1 LYTGKEVRFPVIL
14 TFREKEIARR
24 IVLVFQQFVCGFD
37 ILRVQ
42 EGHAVVSYVCD
53 VNGWSFVKNSR
64 KYYDDCAQILSEHIL
79 ALVKPSPNHTFSTLD
94 PLVTI
99 ANMSLHQLPEEGGT
113 VGGNGDD
120 ETISDGASIIDGP
133 GYTPMPSGAASVG
146 SATNNNNN
154 NATST
159 SVAAASPLI
168 SRGGRKNTFLTRATR
183 MLQGECVSGEEE
195 DDDDD
200 DEYHEYFDK
209 DLGEQRVKQDDAAVI
224 ESLDGLAQSEPTHQQ
239 QPRAIFT
246 TRHTRSPS
254 RCPET
259 GELLS
264 NAAATLVEGAVPVRE
279 FPNNLMSE
287 PASLAQ
293 SSNSSYADIT
303 PCCEYAD
310 DDGYDG
316 DGDAQRGLSDLED
329 DDDETGKV
337 KGECVA
343 AGRKALGGASRTEKK
358 TTERSTAQHSLKT
371 SSSSDRASSGRRRR
385 SSSIMTTRQEEL
397 RCVLAIIRHG
407 DRTPKQKLKV
417 NMTEPHI
424 LKYFH
429 DHAKGAADKDLKVK
443 AKQPMTEFLETVKT
457 TLYEL
462 KVQTDSNSND
472 KSDAVASIKDKD
484 KKKNTAIK
492 AAAGVAKKGADQGNL
507 RHQLMHMR
515 DILEVCDVVLSSFC
529 KHKICTFRYSN
540 AKLLLFFFLRHKA
553 LEDCWTESQTAN
565 QTKEV

>member
-1 LYTGKEVRFPVIL
+1 MMMICSQYCLPAVFVIRTGKEVRFPVIL

-99 ANMSLHQLPEEGGT
+99 ANMSLHQLPEESGT

-133 GYTPMPSGAASVG
+133 SSGYPPMPSGAASVG
-146 SATNNNNN
+146 SASNNNNNN

-159 SVAAASPLI
+159 SVSAASPLV
-168 SRGGRKNTFLTRATR
+168 SRAGRKNTFLTRATR
-183 MLQGECVSGEEE
+183 MLQGDCVSG

-200 DEYHEYFDK
+200 DEYHEYFDNH
-209 DLGEQRVKQDDAAVI
+209 DDGAMI
-224 ESLDGLAQSEPTHQQ
+224 EGGRSGGGGGDDKSVDGLGQGELSQYAPQQQQQQQ
-239 QPRAIFT
+239 QPLAIFT
-246 TRHTRSPS
+246 TRHARSPS

-293 SSNSSYADIT
+293 SSNSSYADLA
-303 PCCEYAD
+303 PCEYTD
-310 DDGYDG
+310 NDGYDG
-316 DGDAQRGLSDLED
+316 DAQLGLSDLEED
-329 DDDETGKV
+329 GDETGNG
-337 KGECVA
+337 KGEGVA
-343 AGRKALGGASRTEKK
+343 VGRRAVGRASRTEKK
-358 TTERSTAQHSLKT
+358 TTERSNAQHNNHHRT
-371 SSSSDRASSGRRRR
+371 SSSSERANSGRRRR
-385 SSSIMTTRQEEL
+385 VSSITAPRQEEL

-429 DHAKGAADKDLKVK
+429 DHSKGAADKDLKVK

-457 TLYEL
+457 TLFDL
-462 KVQTDSNSND
+462 TVQTDSSSNAS
-472 KSDAVASIKDKD
+472 SDAVASIKDKD
-484 KKKNTAIK
+484 KKKNKAIK
-492 AAAGVAKKGADQGNL
+492 AAAGVAKKGAEQGNL

-515 DILEVCDVVLSSFC
+515 DVLEVCDVRDFVVFKS
-529 KHKICTFRYSN
+529 
-540 AKLLLFFFLRHKA
+540 
-553 LEDCWTESQTAN
+553 
-565 QTKEV
+565 